1 MTTPDS
7 NPDSRPLVSHPVRA
21 LQGTT
26 SVPGDK
32 SISHRALILGACAIG
47 ETRIE
52 GLLDAEDVRA
62 TADALKALHVTIRQE
77 ASAIWRVHGRGVG
90 GLSEPDSVLDLGNSG
105 TGVRL
110 LMGAVASHPFTTF
123 FTGDRSL
130 CSRPMQRIIEPLT
143 EMGARFTARSGGRLP
158 LAVIGAAEPMPM
170 RYTMTVPSAQVKT
183 AVLLAALNAPGTTT
197 IVEPEASRDHTERM
211 LADFGAAI
219 EVEAGAGGGRTISLV
234 GEPELCGRSVT
245 VPGDI
250 SSAAFVIVAAL
261 VTRGSS
267 LMIEGV
273 GINPLRT
280 GLLET
285 LAEMGAAI
293 SVHEAEPAG
302 REPIA
307 DLAVRSC
314 PLRGVTVPG
323 HRVPSMIDEIPILA
337 VAAACAHGETRMEG
351 LGELRVKE
359 SDRLAAIA
367 RGLTQCG
374 VAIEHGQDWI
384 VIHGAGGSPPGDAT
398 ISVALDHRIAMAFL
412 VLGCASGK
420 PVAIDDAAAIAT
432 SFPRFAWLMN
442 RLGADIRER

>member
-1 MTTPDS
+1 MTT
-7 NPDSRPLVSHPVRA
+7 LVSYPVRE
-21 LQGTT
+21 LHGTT

-62 TADALKALHVTIRQE
+62 TANALKALHVTIRQE
-77 ASAIWRVHGRGVG
+77 ESTIWRVHGRGVG
-90 GLSEPDSVLDLGNSG
+90 GLSEPESVLDLGNSG

-130 CSRPMQRIIEPLT
+130 CSRPMQRVIAPLT
-143 EMGARFTARSGGRLP
+143 EMGGRFTARSGGRLP
-158 LAVIGAAEPMPM
+158 VAVIGAMEPMPM
-170 RYTMTVPSAQVKT
+170 TYAMTVPSAQVKT

-197 IVEPEASRDHTERM
+197 VVEPEASRDHTEMM

-219 EVEAGAGGGRTISLV
+219 EVDALAGGGRKISLM
-234 GEPELCGRSVT
+234 GEPELYGRAVT

-250 SSAAFVIVAAL
+250 SSAAFAIVAAL
-261 VTRGSS
+261 ITEGSS
-267 LMIEGV
+267 LTIEGV
-273 GINPLRT
+273 GVNPLRT
-280 GLLET
+280 GILET
-285 LAEMGAAI
+285 LAEMGADVNVADAG
-293 SVHEAEPAG
+293 SAG

-314 PLRGVTVPG
+314 PLQGVKVPR
-323 HRVPSMIDEIPILA
+323 HRVPSMIDEIPVLA

-367 RGLTQCG
+367 RGLAQCG
-374 VAIEHGQDWI
+374 VEVEHGQDWI
-384 VIHGAGGSPPGDAT
+384 VIHGADGSPPGDAC
-398 ISVALDHRIAMAFL
+398 IPVALDHRIAMAFL

-420 PVAIDDAAAIAT
+420 PVAIDDAEAIGT
-432 SFPRFAWLMN
+432 SFPQFVALMN
-442 RLGADIRER
+442 RLGADIRGR